1 MHCLTRTGEDMM
13 SKAAEIDIASV
24 SKVYGST
31 TAVHAISLKIPA
43 GSYCCFLGPSGC
55 GKTSTLRMI
64 AGHETISSGDVR
76 LGNTVVTDFPP
87 AKRGTAM
94 MFQSYALFPH
104 LDLVDNVA
112 FSLKMKGVE
121 KEERRAKALEMLKL
135 MQMDVYAS
143 RRPAQ
148 LSGGQQQRVA
158 LARALITDPEALLLD
173 EPLSALDPFL
183 KIRMRAELKKLQ
195 KSLGITFVHVTHS
208 QEEAMALA
216 DLIVIMNDGKIEQ
229 AASPRQV
236 FEQPATAF
244 VARFMGDH
252 NVLSGRVVSVKDDML
267 VLEAPEGQTFSV
279 RGNGK
284 LAGEPVDIGV
294 RTDRV
299 RLEAAS
305 DKTLGFG
312 GIVSNIEYRGA
323 TVKITVIGA
332 GSDDFTV
339 IASDGDYFA
348 KPVSV
353 GDAVSLSWALEDAVL
368 LGRA

>member
-1 MHCLTRTGEDMM
+1 M
-13 SKAAEIDIASV
+13 SKAAEIDIVSV
-24 SKVYGST
+24 SKVYGTT

-64 AGHETISSGDVR
+64 AGHEGISSGDIR

-87 AKRGTAM
+87 ARRGTAM

-104 LDLVDNVA
+104 LDLIDNVA
-112 FSLKMKGVE
+112 FSLKMKGID
-121 KEERRAKALEMLKL
+121 KDERRAKALDMLKL
-135 MQMDVYAS
+135 MQMEPYAT

-216 DLIVIMNDGKIEQ
+216 DIMVIMNDGRIEQ
-229 AASPRQV
+229 AGSPREV
-236 FEQPATAF
+236 FERPATAF

-252 NVLSGRVVSVKDDML
+252 NVLSGRVTSSEGGVITMSVLEGQDFSVKGTSRQ
-267 VLEAPEGQTFSV
+267 VGE
-279 RGNGK
+279 
-284 LAGEPVDIGV
+284 LADIAV

-299 RLEAAS
+299 RLSQS
-305 DKTLGFG
+305 DDKGLGFNG
-312 GIVSNIEYRGA
+312 VVSNIEYRGA
-323 TVKITVIGA
+323 TLKITVIGA

-339 IASDGDYFA
+339 IASNDDDA
-348 KPVSV
+348 ARAMAV
-353 GDAVSLSWALEDAVL
+353 GDTVSLSWAQEDAIL
-368 LGRA
+368 LGRMSA

>member
-1 MHCLTRTGEDMM
+1 M

-24 SKVYGST
+24 SKVYGTT

-43 GSYCCFLGPSGC
+43 GTYCCLLGPSGC

-76 LGNTVVTDFPP
+76 LGNTVVTDLPP
-87 AKRGTAM
+87 AQRGTAM

-104 LDLVDNVA
+104 LDLVDNIA

-121 KEERRAKALEMLKL
+121 KDARRAKAMEMLQL
-135 MQMDVYAS
+135 MQLEAYAT

-195 KSLGITFVHVTHS
+195 TSLGITFVHVTHS

-216 DLIVIMNDGKIEQ
+216 DLIVVMNEGRIEQ
-229 AASPRQV
+229 AAHPRTV

-244 VARFMGDH
+244 VARFMGEH
-252 NVLSGRVVSVKDDML
+252 NVISGRVIHSGGGQLTLSVAGGGDFTATDTG
-267 VLEAPEGQTFSV
+267 AAG
-279 RGNGK
+279 
-284 LAGEPVDIGV
+284 LAESVDIAV
-294 RTDRV
+294 RTDHV
-299 RLEAAS
+299 RIGEPLG
-305 DKTLGFG
+305 KGLGFTG
-312 GIVSNIEYRGA
+312 SVTNVEYRGSS
-323 TVKITVIGA
+323 VKLNVIGA
-332 GSDDFTV
+332 GIEDFTA
-339 IASDGDYFA
+339 ILTDREFFA
-348 KPVSV
+348 NPVKV
-353 GDAVSLSWALEDAVL
+353 GEAIPLCWDVEDAVV
-368 LGRA
+368 LGRLKH

>member
-1 MHCLTRTGEDMM
+1 ML
-13 SKAAEIDIASV
+13 KAAEIDIASV
-24 SKVYGST
+24 SKVYGTT

-64 AGHETISSGDVR
+64 AGHESISSGDIR

-112 FSLKMKGVE
+112 FSLKMKGIG
-121 KEERRAKALEMLKL
+121 KDERRAKALEMLKL
-135 MQMDVYAS
+135 MQMEAYAT

-158 LARALITDPEALLLD
+158 LARALITNPEALLLD

-195 KSLGITFVHVTHS
+195 KTLGITFVHVTHS

-216 DLIVIMNDGKIEQ
+216 DIMVIMNDGKIEQ
-229 AASPRQV
+229 AAAPRQV
-236 FEQPATAF
+236 FERPATAF

-252 NVLSGRVVSVKDDML
+252 NVLSGRIVSA
-267 VLEAPEGQTFSV
+267 EAGVITFKGPEGQTFSV
-279 RGNGK
+279 RGEGRQV
-284 LAGEPVDIGV
+284 GEAVDIGV

-299 RLEAAS
+299 RLEAPAK
-305 DKTLGFG
+305 KTLGFHG
-312 GIVSNIEYRGA
+312 VVSNIEYRGA
-323 TVKITVIGA
+323 SVKITTIGA

-368 LGRA
+368 LGHA

>member
-1 MHCLTRTGEDMM
+1 M
-13 SKAAEIDIASV
+13 SKAAEIDIAAV
-24 SKVYGST
+24 TKVYGST

-43 GSYCCFLGPSGC
+43 GSYCCLLGPSGC

-76 LGNTVVTDFPP
+76 LGNTVVTDLPP
-87 AKRGTAM
+87 AQRGTAM

-112 FSLKMKGVE
+112 FSLKMKGAD
-121 KEERRAKALEMLKL
+121 KETRRAKALEMLKL
-135 MQMDVYAS
+135 MQLAPYAT

-195 KSLGITFVHVTHS
+195 TSLGITFVHVTHS

-216 DLIVIMNDGKIEQ
+216 DIIVVMNDGRIEQ
-229 AASPRQV
+229 AAAPREV
-236 FEQPATAF
+236 FERPATAF

-252 NVLSGRVVSVKDDML
+252 NVISGRLKEVDGEMVTLEVAGGGIFKASGKTPPDD
-267 VLEAPEGQTFSV
+267 A
-279 RGNGK
+279 
-284 LAGEPVDIGV
+284 VDIAV

-299 RLEAAS
+299 RIGEGEPG
-305 DKTLGFG
+305 LGFT
-312 GIVSNIEYRGA
+312 GIVSNVEYRGA
-323 TVKITVIGA
+323 SVKLAVNGA
-332 GSDDFTV
+332 GIDDFNV
-339 IASDGDYFA
+339 ILTDAVFFENPI
-348 KPVSV
+348 KV
-353 GDAVSLSWALEDAVL
+353 GDAIPLSWNADDAIV
-368 LGRA
+368 LGRVE

>member
-1 MHCLTRTGEDMM
+1 M
-13 SKAAEIDIASV
+13 SKASEIDIVSV
-24 SKVYGST
+24 SKTYGTT
-31 TAVHAISLKIPA
+31 TAVHAISLKIPS

-64 AGHETISSGDVR
+64 AGHETISSGDIR
-76 LGNTVVTDFPP
+76 LGNTVVTDLPP

-104 LDLVDNVA
+104 LDLIDNVA

-121 KEERRAKALEMLKL
+121 KEERRAKALAMLKL
-135 MQMDVYAS
+135 MQMEPYAT

-195 KSLGITFVHVTHS
+195 KNLGITFVHVTHS

-216 DLIVIMNDGKIEQ
+216 DLIVVMNDGRIEQ
-229 AASPRQV
+229 AATPREV
-236 FEQPATAF
+236 FERPATAF

-252 NVLSGRVVSVKDDML
+252 NVLSGRVVSAEGGL
-267 VLEAPEGQTFSV
+267 VRLDVAEGQVFAV
-279 RGNGK
+279 RGEEREVGS
-284 LAGEPVDIGV
+284 PVDIGI

-299 RLEAAS
+299 RVATPN
-305 DKTLGFG
+305 DPDLGFNG
-312 GIVSNIEYRGA
+312 VVTNIEYRGA
-323 TVKITVIGA
+323 SVKLTVLGA
-332 GSDDFTV
+332 GSEDFTV
-339 IASDGDYFA
+339 ILSDADYFA

-353 GDAVSLSWALEDAVL
+353 GDAVALSWALDDAVL
-368 LGRA
+368 LGRVN